1 MLTSALVP
9 LPATK
14 PTGNSASRKR
24 LSALEQALSA
34 ARAEA
39 AATWQLLALSL
50 GESSEGV
57 LLVDGAQCVRLAN
70 ARLGQLFG
78 LPVPATA
85 WAGQPATWAKGQL
98 RTQLVTPAAFD
109 LLLAHAPAGYVP
121 LPLQNGQSV
130 EVSVQHLPAT
140 AGGGYLLRSR
150 AAGHAQPILEQPL
163 NHYNSPALL
172 DLTYLYTQAQG
183 SQTLI
188 TKVINSFLR
197 NAPPLLLELRAAAD
211 AGHWETVAR
220 LVHHLQSNMQVL
232 GIRHAEACLQALQP
246 PLPPASGPAARAFA
260 QATHELANCLEA
272 ALRVLPSY
280 LP

>member
-9 LPATK
+9 P
-14 PTGNSASRKR
+14 PTAKLARNSVSRKR
-24 LSALEQALSA
+24 LLALEQALVA
-34 ARAEA
+34 ARTEA

-57 LLVDGAQCVRLAN
+57 LLVDEAQCVRLAN
-70 ARLGQLFG
+70 ARLGQLFD
-78 LPVPATA
+78 LPAPATA
-85 WAGQPATWAKGQL
+85 WAGQPATWAQGQL
-98 RTQLVTPAAFD
+98 RTQLAAPAALD

-121 LPLQNGQSV
+121 LSLQNGQVV

-150 AAGHAQPILEQPL
+150 AAAQQVALWQPL
-163 NHYNSPALL
+163 SPYNSPALL

-197 NAPPLLLELRAAAD
+197 NAPPLLLELRVAAD
-211 AGHWETVAR
+211 AGHWEAVAR

-232 GIRHAEACLQALQP
+232 GIRHAEACLAALQP
-246 PLPPASGPAARAFA
+246 PLPPASGPAATAFA